1 MCKNILKQE
10 RSVRMNVEYINP
22 FLISLQNVLS
32 MLFGIKPKIGKIYL
46 KNSSFQDYTVN
57 IELKGEING
66 IFSLV
71 INDDT
76 VKKIASHMIGQTISQ
91 IDSLSISAIGELGNM
106 IAGNTCTLY
115 SKKGLH
121 TNISTPKVV
130 KGEDEMLKKA
140 TVICIPILLN
150 EDLGNLNVGVAI
162 N

>member
-1 MCKNILKQE
+1 
-10 RSVRMNVEYINP
+10 MNVEYINP

-76 VKKIASHMIGQTISQ
+76 VKKIASRMIGQTISQ